1 MKVECEKEKFT
12 KAVQKAEKIS
22 GRGSNLPILSCLLI
36 SATGKSLKIRST
48 NIDLAVEITLSAKV
62 EKEGVVAVPA
72 SILSNFL
79 NNLPGKKN
87 LTLFEKDGNI
97 EISSEIA
104 STTIK
109 SFPTDDFPLFP
120 SIQKEF
126 EYQIPSNYLLQGV
139 RSVQYSALT
148 SNIKPELSSIC
159 MYSEGGQLYFVAT
172 DSFRLSEKHF
182 PFKGDPIT
190 NKILIPYKNF
200 IEIIKFFEEY
210 SGDVSVIYS
219 KNQIFFL
226 FDTIYLTSRLVEGN
240 FPDYR
245 QIIPKEFS
253 TEATLLKEDFLNA
266 LKVNNVFV
274 DKFNQLTFILSP
286 KEKKITLISQNADVG
301 KTNVSLPSAITGE
314 AFEIRFN
321 HRYVSDC
328 LPSITKESV
337 VLRFSDK
344 NKPLAISGVGDN
356 SFLYIVMPM
365 NR

>member
-12 KAVQKAEKIS
+12 KAVLKAEKITQK
-22 GRGSNLPILSCLLI
+22 GSNLPILSCLLI
-36 SATGKSLKIRST
+36 SATGKSLKIRAT
-48 NIDLAVEITLSAKV
+48 NIDLAVEITLPAKV

-87 LTLFEKDGNI
+87 LILLERDGNM
-97 EISSEIA
+97 EISSEFA

-109 SFPTDDFPLFP
+109 SHTTDDFPLFP
-120 SIQKEF
+120 SINKES
-126 EYQIPSNYLLQGV
+126 EYQIPSKYLLQGV

-148 SNIKPELSSIC
+148 SAIKPELSSIC
-159 MYSEGGQLYFVAT
+159 IYSEGGQLYFVAT

-190 NKILIPYKNF
+190 KKILIPYKNL
-200 IEIIKFFEEY
+200 IEISKFLEEY
-210 SGDVSVIYS
+210 NGEVVVVYS

-226 FDTIYLTSRLVEGN
+226 FNEIYLTSRLVEGN
-240 FPDYR
+240 FPDYK

-253 TEATLLKEDFLNA
+253 SEATLLKEDLLSA
-266 LKVNNVFV
+266 LKVNNVFI
-274 DKFNQLTFILSP
+274 DKFNQLNFILSP
-286 KEKKITLISQNADVG
+286 KDKKLTLLSQNADIG
-301 KTNVSLPSAITGE
+301 KTSISLPASLVGE
-314 AFEIRFN
+314 NLEIRFN
-321 HRYVSDC
+321 HRYISDC
-328 LPSITKESV
+328 LPSITGESV

-344 NKPLAISGVGDN
+344 NKPLVISGVGDT
-356 SFLYIVMPM
+356 SFLYVVMPM